1 MLNRAGVYT
10 IKLIIMKRINLPCL
24 RGSIGDWS
32 FFSTVMK
39 IKDIVEDNRI
49 ITVSESAELYTQRIN
64 NILQREINQKRINQI
79 KSYLLDNPE
88 RFFSSIIV
96 AIHNGNPIWSD
107 FDIEAQFRIEN
118 ELVNEDELHF
128 IENKLG
134 VLTLSGREEIFA
146 LDGQHRLMGIRAAL
160 AENSELAEEEIPL
173 IFVVHRNDYK
183 ERTRRLFTVLN
194 KYAEKPKEAELII
207 LDEDDASAIL
217 TRRLLEEH
225 YILSIENVISS
236 TNSPSIPTTDSTS
249 FTTIVMINR
258 INKEI
263 LKHHNLNYTIRP
275 TQEDLDLYFIEVSNF
290 WDYLFSSFPNI
301 DRWLNGSEIRFDNG
315 DLFNRNN
322 DTGGSLILR
331 PIGQHLF
338 AKIYNIFIA
347 NNELETLSDKIN
359 MIDFNLNG
367 SICKYIYWKDKML
380 SKNEALKRDVF
391 LFVLGKY
398 HGNDIQNSIS
408 SLYSNFGIAY
418 DNHIQPL

>member
-1 MLNRAGVYT
+1 
-10 IKLIIMKRINLPCL
+10 MKKINLPCL

-49 ITVSESAELYTQRIN
+49 ITVAESAELYTSSIN

-134 VLTLSGREEIFA
+134 VLTLSGGEEIFA
-146 LDGQHRLMGIRAAL
+146 LDGQHRLIGIRAAL
-160 AENSELAEEEIPL
+160 ADKPELAEEEIPL

-207 LDEDDASAIL
+207 LDEDDTAAIL

-225 YILSIENVISS
+225 RILSMENAISN
-236 TNSPSIPTTDSTS
+236 TNSPSIPTNDTTS

-275 TQEDLDLYFIEVSNF
+275 ASEDLESYFIEVTNF
-290 WDYLFSSFPNI
+290 WNYLFSSFPEI
-301 DRWLNGSEIRFDNG
+301 ERWLRGDEIRFENG

-322 DTGGSLILR
+322 NTGGSLMLR
-331 PIGQHLF
+331 PIGQYLF
-338 AKIYNIFIA
+338 AKLYNIFIA
-347 NNELETLSDKIN
+347 NDEIETLSIKIN
-359 MIDFNLNG
+359 HVDFNLSG

-391 LFVLGKY
+391 LYILGKY
-398 HGNDIQNSIS
+398 QGRDIQQTIAS
-408 SLYSNFGIAY
+408 SYADFGVVY
-418 DNHIQPL
+418 DNHIHPV

>member
-1 MLNRAGVYT
+1 
-10 IKLIIMKRINLPCL
+10 
-24 RGSIGDWS
+24 
-32 FFSTVMK
+32 
-39 IKDIVEDNRI
+39 
-49 ITVSESAELYTQRIN
+49 
-64 NILQREINQKRINQI
+64 
-79 KSYLLDNPE
+79 
-88 RFFSSIIV
+88 
-96 AIHNGNPIWSD
+96 
-107 FDIEAQFRIEN
+107 
-118 ELVNEDELHF
+118 
-128 IENKLG
+128 
-134 VLTLSGREEIFA
+134 
-146 LDGQHRLMGIRAAL
+146 
-160 AENSELAEEEIPL
+160 
-173 IFVVHRNDYK
+173 
-183 ERTRRLFTVLN
+183 LN

-338 AKIYNIFIA
+338 AKIYNTRWR
-347 NNELETLSDKIN
+347 N
-359 MIDFNLNG
+359 
-367 SICKYIYWKDKML
+367 
-380 SKNEALKRDVF
+380 
-391 LFVLGKY
+391 
-398 HGNDIQNSIS
+398 
-408 SLYSNFGIAY
+408 
-418 DNHIQPL
+418 